1 METRALPIE
10 VTSFV
15 GRRDEV
21 AAVGG
26 LLGSARL
33 VTLTGPGGVGK
44 TRVAMR
50 VAAGAS
56 FARVQ
61 AVELADVD
69 DPGLV
74 APTVAAHLDAGEAGG
89 DVVAA
94 VLDALGD
101 DRVLLVLDN
110 CERLVDAVA
119 KLVDRLLRGAPGV
132 VVLAT
137 SREPLGVAGE
147 VVTTIAP
154 LSTAD
159 PERVRSVADVLAHDG
174 TRLLV
179 ERAQAVVPGFAVDED
194 NHRDVARLCHRLE
207 GMPLAI
213 ELAAVRLRALSAGEV
228 ADRLDDRFRLL
239 SVGRRGGPERHRTLA
254 ATVEWSH
261 SLCTRAE
268 RALWARISV
277 FSGGAG
283 PAAVEGVCSG
293 PDLPA
298 GSVLDVAASLVEK
311 SVLSREDGRFTLL
324 ETVREF
330 GLRHLD
336 TAEAAVLRARHRDF
350 HADLV
355 DRLRARYLAGE
366 PNAAMAE
373 LLRERGNV
381 RAALEYCLSAPGEVA
396 AGMRL
401 ASALLT
407 HWCTLAPT
415 EGARWMDR
423 LLAADPAPTRER
435 AQLLCDRVWLPLG
448 PGDPTPLRLLDE
460 ADAILT
466 GLGLAGTIEA
476 IRVLRSR
483 AVLRLRDGDPEAVP
497 MLAETLDRLADLPEP
512 DEVLA
517 LNTRSALAHAHC
529 AAGRPELAEPLLR
542 AVLATA
548 AERGD
553 TTNGRIAQWNLGV
566 ILAERGEDAEAEA
579 LARAILTGYQDLVDV
594 PTMCDALRLCAG
606 IAVHRGRPAHAARLV
621 GAADE
626 LLRSHVAIQLSAWE
640 EGVIART
647 RDRARAALGADR
659 YAEAHREG
667 ADLSL
672 DEAIALALDERPPGP
687 ALTPREQQI
696 ADLVAAGM
704 SNRAIAGELVI
715 SVRTVD
721 THVENILRKL
731 GVATRTQ
738 VAVRMATGRDEH
750 HPAGGGVAPERRS
763 GGPTGAMQPNG
774 P

>member
-283 PAAVEGVCSG
+283 PAAVEGCARGRTCPRG
-293 PDLPA
+293 PCWTW
-298 GSVLDVAASLVEK
+298 
-311 SVLSREDGRFTLL
+311 RR
-324 ETVREF
+324 
-330 GLRHLD
+330 
-336 TAEAAVLRARHRDF
+336 
-350 HADLV
+350 
-355 DRLRARYLAGE
+355 
-366 PNAAMAE
+366 
-373 LLRERGNV
+373 
-381 RAALEYCLSAPGEVA
+381 
-396 AGMRL
+396 
-401 ASALLT
+401 
-407 HWCTLAPT
+407 
-415 EGARWMDR
+415 RW
-423 LLAADPAPTRER
+423 
-435 AQLLCDRVWLPLG
+435 W
-448 PGDPTPLRLLDE
+448 
-460 ADAILT
+460 
-466 GLGLAGTIEA
+466 
-476 IRVLRSR
+476 RSR
-483 AVLRLRDGDPEAVP
+483 
-497 MLAETLDRLADLPEP
+497 
-512 DEVLA
+512 
-517 LNTRSALAHAHC
+517 C
-529 AAGRPELAEPLLR
+529 
-542 AVLATA
+542 
-548 AERGD
+548 
-553 TTNGRIAQWNLGV
+553 
-566 ILAERGEDAEAEA
+566 
-579 LARAILTGYQDLVDV
+579 
-594 PTMCDALRLCAG
+594 
-606 IAVHRGRPAHAARLV
+606 
-621 GAADE
+621 
-626 LLRSHVAIQLSAWE
+626 
-640 EGVIART
+640 
-647 RDRARAALGADR
+647 
-659 YAEAHREG
+659 
-667 ADLSL
+667 
-672 DEAIALALDERPPGP
+672 
-687 ALTPREQQI
+687 
-696 ADLVAAGM
+696 
-704 SNRAIAGELVI
+704 
-715 SVRTVD
+715 
-721 THVENILRKL
+721 
-731 GVATRTQ
+731 
-738 VAVRMATGRDEH
+738 
-750 HPAGGGVAPERRS
+750 
-763 GGPTGAMQPNG
+763 
-774 P
+774 